1 VGTRLRFRIEGG
13 QRGSPS
19 SHSADLLTRCGTRE
33 PHACPGREP
42 ATVIVVADTDC
53 DERAMMRNVL
63 ITGGAGFIGRHLADH
78 LTARGDVAVTVLD
91 NESLGSREHLELDRI
106 RFLPGDL
113 RSREDLRSAL
123 EGQDAVVHLAAD
135 TRVMDSIDDPAHN
148 FENNVVGT
156 FNLLEVC
163 RELGVGRV
171 VAASTGGAILGD
183 VEPPVHER
191 MAPQPTSPYG
201 ASKLMLEGYLS
212 AYSSALGVSGCALRF
227 SNIYGPRSFHKGS
240 VVAHFFKQLL
250 AGDTLV
256 VYGDGSQTRDYLYVG
271 DLVQAIW
278 AGVESGVEGAYQLGS
293 GRGTTINQLLD
304 LIRQVTGRQ
313 VDVSY
318 EDFRAGE
325 VRDTWCDI
333 GKARAGF
340 GFEPSTSLEDG
351 LRRTWDWFRASQ
363 S

>member
-1 VGTRLRFRIEGG
+1 MQSLS
-13 QRGSPS
+13 GSP
-19 SHSADLLTRCGTRE
+19 
-33 PHACPGREP
+33 
-42 ATVIVVADTDC
+42 ATEVIVGRTYAEIESEHMT
-53 DERAMMRNVL
+53 NVL

-78 LTARGDVAVTVLD
+78 LSRREAAQVTVID
-91 NESLGSREHLELDRI
+91 NESLGDRKHLDESVV
-106 RFLPGDL
+106 RFISGDL
-113 RSREDLRSAL
+113 RSRDDLRTAL

-135 TRVMDSIDDPAHN
+135 TRVMDSIENPAHN

-156 FNLLEVC
+156 FNLLELC

-212 AYSSALGVSGCALRF
+212 AYSNSYGVSGCALRF

-240 VVAHFFKQLL
+240 VVAHFYKRILS
-250 AGDTLV
+250 GDPLV
-256 VYGDGSQTRDYLYVG
+256 VYGDGSQTRDFLYVG
-271 DLVQAIW
+271 DLVEAISS
-278 AGVESGVEGAYQLGS
+278 AIQSDAEGAYQLGS
-293 GRGTTINQLLD
+293 GKPTTVNQLLD
-304 LIRQVTGRQ
+304 AMRIVTGKDLE
-313 VDVSY
+313 VVF

-333 GKARAGF
+333 DKAKSGF
-340 GFEPSTSLEDG
+340 GFDPTTPLEDG
-351 LRRTWDWFRASQ
+351 LLKTWDWFCRESF
-363 S
+363 